1 MRNLIV
7 LACGITSA
15 SFGQKVIS
23 EISYKEEK
31 QPLEYVYLP
40 NQDKVV
46 LIQGKPVNK
55 IYKNEIQDIWSF
67 DKDGFTQ
74 KLISNEKLTNCVF
87 SPIETAFLIGKI
99 SDKNE
104 FPKEYKLNLDGSSS
118 NFFKINENFRYFN
131 DIYGLSIV

>member
-1 MRNLIV
+1 MRSLII
-7 LACGITSA
+7 LACGAVST

-46 LIQGKPVNK
+46 IIQGKPVNK
-55 IYKNEIQDIWSF
+55 VYKNEIQDIWAL

-74 KLISNEKLTNCVF
+74 KLISNERLANCVF

-104 FPKEYKLNLDGSSS
+104 FPKEYKLNLD
-118 NFFKINENFRYFN
+118 
-131 DIYGLSIV
+131 